1 MKLRRQGAASVES
14 ETPAP
19 PDVDIDVR
27 ERDEF
32 EKVDIDVRE
41 RDEFEKVD
49 VATRRAIAEADR
61 LTGEIEDQET
71 ASEVTDA
78 LAAIRNAIA
87 DGETARKG
95 LKKPFDDA
103 GKRVQ
108 AAFKEL
114 ASPLEARKESLEDR
128 FLAYE
133 ERKEQAA
140 TERRE
145 REEAEAARAQEE
157 ENARAEAEG
166 RAAHHV
172 SAPAQRVEPTGARGA
187 SGAKG
192 SPTTELKY
200 RILDEDELPEEY
212 VERVPRKSKIL
223 ADVRQGIV
231 IPGVEPF
238 RDKRVQ
244 VR

>member
-1 MKLRRQGAASVES
+1 MRFGRQDTATAEP
-14 ETPAP
+14 EAP
-19 PDVDIDVR
+19 PALAVDIDVR
-27 ERDEF
+27 EHEEF
-32 EKVDIDVRE
+32 KKVDE
-41 RDEFEKVD
+41 
-49 VATRRAIAEADR
+49 ATRKAIAQADR
-61 LTGEIEDQET
+61 LTGEVEDQET
-71 ASEVTDA
+71 ASQVTDA
-78 LAAIRNAIA
+78 LAEIRNAIE
-87 DGETARKG
+87 DGETARKA
-95 LKKPFDDA
+95 LKKPFDTA

-114 ASPLEARKESLEDR
+114 ASPLEARKQSLEDR

-133 ERKEQAA
+133 ARKEKAA

-145 REEAEAARAQEE
+145 REEAEAAAAQEE
-157 ENARAEAEG
+157 ENKAAEAEG
-166 RAAHHV
+166 RAAHHIPP
-172 SAPAQRVEPTGARGA
+172 PAQRAEPTGARGA

-200 RILDEDELPEEY
+200 RIIDEDELPDEY
-212 VERVPRKSKIL
+212 VERVPRKGKIL

-238 RDKRVQ
+238 RGKRVQ

>member
-1 MKLRRQGAASVES
+1 VRLGRQDIATAEPKAPRRLA
-14 ETPAP
+14 
-19 PDVDIDVR
+19 VDIDVR
-27 ERDEF
+27 EREEF
-32 EKVDIDVRE
+32 QRVNEQ
-41 RDEFEKVD
+41 
-49 VATRRAIAEADR
+49 TRKAIAQADR
-61 LTGEIEDQET
+61 LTGEVEDRET

-78 LAAIRNAIA
+78 LAEIRNAIE
-87 DGETARKG
+87 DGETARKA
-95 LKKPFDDA
+95 LKKPFDA
-103 GKRVQ
+103 AANRVH

-114 ASPLEARKESLEDR
+114 ASPLEARKKSLEDR

-133 ERKEQAA
+133 ARKEQAA
-140 TERRE
+140 RERRKA
-145 REEAEAARAQEE
+145 EEAEARRAQEK
-157 ENARAEAEG
+157 ENAAAEAEG

-172 SAPAQRVEPTGARGA
+172 APPAPRVEPTGARGS

-200 RILDEDELPEEY
+200 RITDEDALPDEY
-212 VERVPRKSKIL
+212 VERVPRKGKIL

>member
-1 MKLRRQGAASVES
+1 VRLRRQDIDTPEPEG
-14 ETPAP
+14 PAP
-19 PDVDIDVR
+19 LDVDIDVR
-27 ERDEF
+27 EHEDFQRVDEATRKAI
-32 EKVDIDVRE
+32 EQADRITGDID
-41 RDEFEKVD
+41 
-49 VATRRAIAEADR
+49 
-61 LTGEIEDQET
+61 DQEA
-71 ASEVTDA
+71 ASEATDA
-78 LAAIRNAIA
+78 LAALRNAIA

-114 ASPLEARKESLEDR
+114 ASPLEARKESLEAR

-133 ERKEQAA
+133 EQKERAEC
-140 TERRE
+140 ERRE
-145 REEAEAARAQEE
+145 REEAEARRKQEE
-157 ENARAEAEG
+157 ENAAAASEG
-166 RAAHHV
+166 RQAHHV
-172 SAPAQRVEPTGARGA
+172 AAPPPRKEPTGARGA
-187 SGAKG
+187 SGAKS

-200 RILDEDELPEEY
+200 RITDEDALPDEY
-212 VERVPRKSKIL
+212 VERVPRRSKIL

>member
-1 MKLRRQGAASVES
+1 MRFGRQDTATAEP
-14 ETPAP
+14 EAP
-19 PDVDIDVR
+19 PALTVDIEVR

-32 EKVDIDVRE
+32 KRVDE
-41 RDEFEKVD
+41 Q
-49 VATRRAIAEADR
+49 TRKAIAQADR
-61 LTGEIEDQET
+61 LTGEVEDQET

-78 LAAIRNAIA
+78 LAEIRNAIT
-87 DGETARKG
+87 DGETARKA
-95 LKKPFDDA
+95 LKKPFDAA
-103 GKRVQ
+103 GSRVH

-114 ASPLEARKESLEDR
+114 ASPLEARKQSLEER
-128 FLAYE
+128 FIAYE
-133 ERKEQAA
+133 ERKEKAA

-157 ENARAEAEG
+157 ENAAAESEG

-172 SAPAQRVEPTGARGA
+172 SAPSPRVEPTGARGA

-200 RILDEDELPEEY
+200 RITDEDALPDEY
-212 VERVPRKSKIL
+212 VERVPRKGKIL

-231 IPGVEPF
+231 IPGVEPY
-238 RDKRVQ
+238 RDKRVR
-244 VR
+244 VG

>member
-1 MKLRRQGAASVES
+1 MRFGKQDTAAPEP
-14 ETPAP
+14 EAPAALA
-19 PDVDIDVR
+19 VDLEVR

-32 EKVDIDVRE
+32 KSVDEKT
-41 RDEFEKVD
+41 KK
-49 VATRRAIAEADR
+49 AIAQADR
-61 LTGEIEDQET
+61 LTGEITDQEA
-71 ASEVTDA
+71 ASEATDA
-78 LAAIRNAIA
+78 LAEIRNAIE
-87 DGETARKG
+87 DGETARKA
-95 LKKPFDDA
+95 LKKPFDAA

-114 ASPLEARKESLEDR
+114 ASPLEARKQSLEDR

-133 ERKEQAA
+133 ARKEAAA
-140 TERRE
+140 TERR
-145 REEAEAARAQEE
+145 RQEEAETARAQEA
-157 ENARAEAEG
+157 ENTAAEAEG

-172 SAPAQRVEPTGARGA
+172 AAPAPRVEPTGARGA

-200 RILDEDELPEEY
+200 RITDEDELPDEY
-212 VERVPRKSKIL
+212 VERVPRKGKIL
-223 ADVRQGIV
+223 ADVREGIV